1 MENQQRNGGYLG
13 ALRRALRPEALV
25 VVVVSVAVGVT
36 LAYRDGFGNPW
47 AVVLLAA
54 GVLLVQLTTGLMA
67 EYGATRAGVA
77 RGVLRKRRAETSLLV
92 SIFAGIVLLVPIV
105 LFFLGSLGWPAV
117 VFVLAAALVG
127 YFYAAGPRG
136 YRILGL
142 GVVASFFLGGIGLV
156 QGSYYALS
164 GSASLRVLWQAL
176 PVSFLCAHVVLAAEI
191 RDHEADALGGVPAL
205 TQRIGFANGVRLY
218 YLLLILAY
226 IGAGALFLFDL
237 FPHPYFIPFAL
248 FLLIRPTRILLRM
261 AGSNRRKIVSAMLLH
276 HAAFGVLYLLTFII
290 PFGA

>member
-1 MENQQRNGGYLG
+1 MTDQQRNGGYLG
-13 ALRRALRPEALV
+13 ALRRALRPEALLV
-25 VVVVSVAVGVT
+25 VAVSVAVGVT
-36 LAYRDGFGNPW
+36 LAVRDGFGNAW

-54 GVLLVQLTTGLMA
+54 GVILVQLTTGLLS
-67 EYGATRAGVA
+67 EYAATRAGVA
-77 RGVLRKRRAETSLLV
+77 RGVLRKRRAETALLV
-92 SIFAGIVLLVPIV
+92 TSFAGIVLLAPIV
-105 LFFLGSLGWPAV
+105 LFFLRALGWPAL

-164 GSASLRVLWQAL
+164 GAASLRVLWQSL

-205 TQRIGFANGVRLY
+205 TRRIGFANSVRLY

-237 FPHPYFIPFAL
+237 VPHPYFIPFAL
-248 FLLIRPTRILLRM
+248 FLLIRPTRVLLRM
-261 AGSNRRKIVSAMLLH
+261 AGKDQRKIVSSMLLH
-276 HAAFGVLYLLTFII
+276 HAAFGILYVLTFII
-290 PFGA
+290 TFGA